1 MWHHIFKLGGNGGSL
16 WGRTLMCIMA
26 SASKAVRKAS
36 ELVTA
41 SGLEHIRSLWKQT
54 EQEMLLV
61 PDDQGHWLCYLQSP
75 SGETMGHVCAP
86 NSGTLSGLCVWLG
99 DCILQMPLLH
109 SHRLWR
115 CAAQPCASLSLSW
128 ELYWFYNNPQVGLHS
143 LVVLLRVRWS
153 SGAGGAMCSLSLPS
167 PGHESH
173 SSGFPAL
180 CSLHPLPRLGFSNVW
195 LWSAFWSW
203 TALRKKK
210 KELLIHV
217 FWTSTMLIF
226 LQSQSFFFC
235 VLSQC
240 ICFSCLRCSSVCY
253 QVQVM
258 RGLLLLTLVIDGVS
272 WESWGAGL
280 GLNLQVSCTANKW
293 VVTKSQVLTA
303 WWKRMQVLSILMT
316 FLVPSL
322 IQRDFYSVTS
332 WIWGQNHSRMVLL
345 KKHLFAF
352 ISE

>member
-41 SGLEHIRSLWKQT
+41 SGLENIRSLWKQRD
-54 EQEMLLV
+54 QEMLLV

-86 NSGTLSGLCVWLG
+86 NSGTLSAVSVWLG

-143 LVVLLRVRWS
+143 LVVLLRVRWC

-210 KELLIHV
+210 GAFDPCFLNFNNANFPSITKLFFLCPFSVHLLFMFEV
-217 FWTSTMLIF
+217 FISLLPSAGDEGLAPSYTCYSWR
-226 LQSQSFFFC
+226 C
-235 VLSQC
+235 VLGELGC
-240 ICFSCLRCSSVCY
+240 RVRFELA
-253 QVQVM
+253 
-258 RGLLLLTLVIDGVS
+258 GLLH
-272 WESWGAGL
+272 
-280 GLNLQVSCTANKW
+280 CK
-293 VVTKSQVLTA
+293 
-303 WWKRMQVLSILMT
+303 
-316 FLVPSL
+316 
-322 IQRDFYSVTS
+322 
-332 WIWGQNHSRMVLL
+332 
-345 KKHLFAF
+345 
-352 ISE
+352 